1 MKTKTQI
8 KPIRGK
14 VARVLNDREV
24 AINRGSTDGVEM
36 GMKFAILSDD
46 STEII
51 DPDTKESLGRIENR
65 KVRVRVASVYDRMA
79 VAETFDTRRVNVGG
93 NGIGMGVFIP
103 PKWVDRYETLN
114 RVDAGANDLSEFD
127 SGVSIGDPIVQI
139 IEADADDRSAR
150 RSTRIIANA

>member
-24 AINRGSTDGVEM
+24 AINRGSTDGVEL

-46 STEII
+46 SPEII

-65 KVRVRVASVYDRMA
+65 KVRVRVASVYERMA
-79 VAETFDTRRVNVGG
+79 VAETFDTRRVNIGG
-93 NGIGMGVFIP
+93 NGIGIGVFTP
-103 PKWVDRYETLN
+103 PKWVDRYETLKRGDSN
-114 RVDAGANDLSEFD
+114 VNALSEFE
-127 SGVSIGDPIVQI
+127 SYVSVGDTVSQI
-139 IEADADDRSAR
+139 IES
-150 RSTRIIANA
+150 